1 MRPRTLDL
9 STFLGASASDL
20 GAIALV
26 IDIWVAII
34 VKGCVFGL
42 ILCVCGS
49 FVRRD
54 EEIGQISQFEL
65 SSREREREHSRI
77 LSNSLEFSRFSIQ
90 WGLIL
95 GVIVIVGGEWACA

>member
-54 EEIGQISQFEL
+54 EEEIGQISQFEL
-65 SSREREREHSRI
+65 SSRERAFSRF
-77 LSNSLEFSRFSIQ
+77 LSNSLDFSRFSIQ
-90 WGLIL
+90 WGLVL